1 MSDASDNLKGPID
14 AGELTPQRDVKAR
27 TRSRGS
33 RSRRMS
39 SSTSSPMRD
48 ILDHERDTATAK
60 RAKFFSGQAITDNS
74 TGTLAYKVMA
84 PVKIEGIFYQVGE
97 MVLLETVE
105 RWSKTPD
112 DSGEPTPERDSDC
125 EDYKDS
131 GDPDDISSNIYPSP
145 LNNNPYWC
153 WSHEN

>member
-33 RSRRMS
+33 KSRRMS

-60 RAKFFSGQAITDNS
+60 RAKFFSGQAVTDNS
-74 TGTLAYKVMA
+74 TGTLAYPPFPGGHVGASPEA
-84 PVKIEGIFYQVGE
+84 PRNMHFQEAY
-97 MVLLETVE
+97 
-105 RWSKTPD
+105 
-112 DSGEPTPERDSDC
+112 
-125 EDYKDS
+125 
-131 GDPDDISSNIYPSP
+131 
-145 LNNNPYWC
+145 
-153 WSHEN
+153 